1 MSPVAATG
9 DQSDDEPGTERRLV
23 AGRYRLRDELGSGS
37 MGTVWAGY
45 DEFLHR
51 PVAVKGIKLPPGFP
65 ASQAEEQRERALR
78 EARAIASLSH
88 PNVITL
94 YDVVR
99 EDGEPFVVMELL
111 TARSLAGL
119 IADNGPLSLAQAA
132 EVGDAVAAALEAA
145 HAAGITHRDVKPGN
159 VLVSRDG
166 RIKLTDFGIARNVS
180 DMTLTKSGL
189 MLGSPAYMAPEL
201 ASGKK
206 VSPAADLWGLG
217 ATLFTALEGDP
228 PYDADGD
235 PLATASEVVHGDVPE
250 PSPGPL
256 ATLISGLMSKDPA
269 RRPDLAEVRDALFD
283 LRPQPGRPLF
293 EPALFDTDPDAER
306 DNALAGA
313 STDTEVAREP
323 TSTGG
328 TAPLAADP
336 GPLPFAADAQR
347 HERHRSVRLAL
358 FAALTVV
365 AFLVAGAGGF
375 ALTRTLAGTN
385 VLPASS
391 EQQLGDGSTAIGPLV
406 TQRGNAT
413 VLNGDYAGQFQID
426 APAGWTK
433 FVTQQQAGTL
443 PASTLVQ
450 WVSASGHLMIGV
462 ERFPEFFPRN
472 DADDYIN
479 GLRSFWPADGFVL
492 VDRAE
497 GTTLDGPLDA
507 TYRTIETQTSPE
519 PSTSTSGQPA
529 TKVIGRTTYARMSRA
544 GSSLWVVRVTVPT
557 EQESRGKTEL
567 FDRIVPTFDIG

>member
-1 MSPVAATG
+1 
-9 DQSDDEPGTERRLV
+9 
-23 AGRYRLRDELGSGS
+23 

-65 ASQAEEQRERALR
+65 AAQAEEQRERALR

-119 IADNGPLSLAQAA
+119 IAEGGPLTLAQAA

-201 ASGKK
+201 ASGKQ

-217 ATLFTALEGDP
+217 ATLFTALAGEP

-235 PLATASEVVHGDVPE
+235 PLATATAVVHSEVPRPPH
-250 PSPGPL
+250 GPL
-256 ATLISGLMSKDPA
+256 ATLISGLMSKDPD
-269 RRPDLAEVRDALFD
+269 RRPDLATVRDTLFE

-293 EPALFDTDPDAER
+293 DPALFDSDGEAAADRARAAAETS
-306 DNALAGA
+306 AA
-313 STDTEVAREP
+313 TDTDDGATRDS

-328 TAPLAADP
+328 TAPLASDP
-336 GPLPFAADAQR
+336 GPLPFASSGTRA
-347 HERHRSVRLAL
+347 ERQPVRLAL
-358 FAALTVV
+358 FVALTVV
-365 AFLVAGAGGF
+365 AFLIAGAGGF
-375 ALTRTLAGTN
+375 ALTRTLAGVS
-385 VLPASS
+385 VLPAAS
-391 EQQLGDGSTAIGPLV
+391 QQDIDGGPSTIGPLV
-406 TQRGNAT
+406 TQRGDAT
-413 VLNGDYAGQFQID
+413 ILNGDASGRFQID
-426 APAGWTK
+426 VPAGWTK
-433 FVTQQQAGTL
+433 FVTQQPAGTL

-450 WVSASGHLMIGV
+450 FVSANGHLMVGV
-462 ERFPEFFPRN
+462 ERFPDFFPGN
-472 DADDYIN
+472 DVDDYLN

-492 VDRAE
+492 VGRDE
-497 GTTLDGPLDA
+497 GTTLDGPVDVA
-507 TYRTIETQTSPE
+507 YRTIETRTSPE
-519 PSTSTSGQPA
+519 QPTTTNPTGEPT
-529 TKVIGRTTYARMSRA
+529 TKVIGRTTYARLSRA
-544 GSSLWVVRVTVPT
+544 DSSLWVVRVTVPT
-557 EQESRGKTEL
+557 EQESRGRTEL

>member
-1 MSPVAATG
+1 
-9 DQSDDEPGTERRLV
+9 
-23 AGRYRLRDELGSGS
+23 

-65 ASQAEEQRERALR
+65 AAQAEEQRERALR

-235 PLATASEVVHGDVPE
+235 PLATATAVVHDAVPQ

-256 ATLISGLMSKDPA
+256 ASLISGLMSKDPA
-269 RRPDLAEVRDALFD
+269 QRPDLVTVRDTLFD

-293 EPALFDTDPDAER
+293 DPALFDTDAEAEPGQEPAETSPDSEAEQE
-306 DNALAGA
+306 
-313 STDTEVAREP
+313 S

-336 GPLPFAADAQR
+336 GPLPFPSTTQR
-347 HERHRSVRLAL
+347 HDRRRSVRLAL
-358 FAALTVV
+358 FAVLTVV
-365 AFLVAGAGGF
+365 AFLIAGAGGF
-375 ALTRTLAGTN
+375 ALTRTLAGVN
-385 VLPASS
+385 VLPAAS
-391 EQQLGDGSTAIGPLV
+391 EQRFDGSAAIGPLI
-406 TQRGNAT
+406 TQRGDAT
-413 VLNGDYAGQFQID
+413 VLNGDTAGRFQID
-426 APAGWTK
+426 VPAGWTK

-450 WVSASGHLMIGV
+450 FVSANGHLMIGV
-462 ERFPEFFPRN
+462 ERFPEYFPDN
-472 DADDYIN
+472 DEDDYLN

-497 GTTLDGPLDA
+497 GTTLDRPVDV
-507 TYRTIETQTSPE
+507 TYRTIETQTAREQSAQTGQPSP
-519 PSTSTSGQPA
+519 TSQPA
-529 TKVIGRTTYARMSRA
+529 TKVIGRTTYARLSRTN
-544 GSSLWVVRVTVPT
+544 SSLWVVRVTVPT
-557 EQESRGKTEL
+557 EQETRGRTEL
-567 FDRIVPTFDIG
+567 FERIVPTFDIG

>member
-1 MSPVAATG
+1 
-9 DQSDDEPGTERRLV
+9 
-23 AGRYRLRDELGSGS
+23 

-65 ASQAEEQRERALR
+65 AAQAEEQRERALR

-119 IADNGPLSLAQAA
+119 IAEGGPLSLAQAA

-217 ATLFTALEGDP
+217 ATLFTALDGEP

-235 PLATASEVVHGDVPE
+235 PLATASAVVHGEVPQ

-256 ATLISGLMSKDPA
+256 AALISGLMSKDPA
-269 RRPDLAEVRDALFD
+269 KRPDLTTVRDTLFD

-293 EPALFDTDPDAER
+293 DPALFDSDAVKPDRVPDAAPEQ
-306 DNALAGA
+306 D
-313 STDTEVAREP
+313 DEARES

-336 GPLPFAADAQR
+336 GPLPFMASGTTR
-347 HERHRSVRLAL
+347 RPVPVAL

-365 AFLVAGAGGF
+365 AFLLAGAGGF
-375 ALTRTLAGTN
+375 ALTRALAGVS

-391 EQQLGDGSTAIGPLV
+391 QEHLAGDSSAIGPLV
-406 TQRGNAT
+406 TQRGDAT
-413 VLNGDYAGQFQID
+413 FLNGDTEGRFQID

-433 FVTQQQAGTL
+433 FVTQQPAGTL

-450 WVSASGHLMIGV
+450 WVSPSGHLMVGV
-462 ERFPEFFPRN
+462 ERFPEYFPGN
-472 DADDYIN
+472 DAAGYLN

-492 VDRAE
+492 LDRAE
-497 GTTLDGPLDA
+497 GTTLDGPVDV

-519 PSTSTSGQPA
+519 QSAPTSLTREP
-529 TKVIGRTTYARMSRA
+529 TTNVMGRTTYTRLSRS
-544 GSSLWVVRVTVPT
+544 GNSLWVVRVTVPT
-557 EQESRGKTEL
+557 EQESRGRTAL
-567 FDRIVPTFDIG
+567 FERVVPTFDIG